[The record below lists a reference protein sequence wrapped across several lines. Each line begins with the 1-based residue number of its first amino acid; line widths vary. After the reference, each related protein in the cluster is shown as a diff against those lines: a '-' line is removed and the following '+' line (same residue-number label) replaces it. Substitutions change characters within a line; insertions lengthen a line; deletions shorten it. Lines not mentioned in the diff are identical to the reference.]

1 MWDIFDDALM
11 ETRDFDSFFDRIFDK
26 LLEQYKEQGFSFEQQ
41 ELVNAGD
48 SSKDDDSYDSAQAD
62 LIGEINNISTTQ
74 MNLFEVRKKTS
85 TDAE

>member
-26 LLEQYKEQGFSFEQQ
+26 LLEQYKEQGFSFEQK
-41 ELVNAGD
+41 ELVNTGD

-74 MNLFEVRKKTS
+74 MNLFEFRKKTS

>member
-41 ELVNAGD
+41 ELVNAKD